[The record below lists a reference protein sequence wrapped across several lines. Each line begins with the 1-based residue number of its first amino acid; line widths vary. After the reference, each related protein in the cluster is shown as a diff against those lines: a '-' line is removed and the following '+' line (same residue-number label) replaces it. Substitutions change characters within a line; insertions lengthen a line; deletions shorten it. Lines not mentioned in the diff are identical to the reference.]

1 MHRASHGVDE
11 DVQHLLQFIKSLGKT
26 QEDGSVTVTFVEL
39 FADDVLQNTLE
50 VCFDCQWVGVVITA
64 ATPKWGFLP
73 GQHWVGEPG

>member
-26 QEDGSVTVTFVEL
+26 QEDGSVTVTFAEL

-50 VCFDCQWVGVVITA
+50 VCVDC
-64 ATPKWGFLP
+64 
-73 GQHWVGEPG
+73 